1 MHKSEPLR
9 CQHYPYLQKK
19 LKEEREKRI
28 VGGFRDL
35 LEEAEELEARLAEE
49 RDMGASLR
57 D

>member
-1 MHKSEPLR
+1 MR

-28 VGGFRDL
+28 VCGFRDL